1 MTTMT
6 RYDGSAAMAMEA
18 PDEVPD
24 TGQVTNEA
32 LLRRYKETGDDA
44 IKWELVLRFEPQ
56 IRRIAMRTYGMGLGG
71 NQLEDVVHEGLLT
84 LLGAVDRFDPDKGV
98 KLETYVTKRLRG
110 MMIDLSR
117 KEDWMPRQLRQKS
130 TRLNRAIDEL
140 SMELGRSPFPWEVA
154 RRLGMSLKEYEKIIS
169 ETAGANLMSFEML
182 LDAYGSV
189 SGHTLAQQTS
199 GQDTPELM
207 YEEQELHKALASGIA
222 SLRPNEQMVL
232 SLYYEKELT
241 MKEIAEVLGISAPR
255 VSQIHSHAIG
265 RLRTCLKEQITQ

>member
-6 RYDGSAAMAMEA
+6 RYDGSTAMATDGPE
-18 PDEVPD
+18 EGPD
-24 TGQVTNEA
+24 TGQESSES

-44 IKWELVLRFEPQ
+44 LKWELVLRFENQ
-56 IRRIAMRTYGMGLGG
+56 IRRIATRAYGVGLGG

-117 KEDWMPRQLRQKS
+117 KEDWLPRQLRQKF
-130 TRLNRAIDEL
+130 TKVNRAVDEL
-140 SMELGRSPFPWEVA
+140 SVELGRTPYSWEVA
-154 RRLGMSLKEYEKIIS
+154 RRLDMSLKEYEKTLS

-182 LDAYGSV
+182 LDAYGSI
-189 SGHTLAQQTS
+189 T
-199 GQDTPELM
+199 GQPLERQDRLDSPEAH
-207 YEEQELHKALASGIA
+207 YEEQELHKALVVGIEN
-222 SLRPNEQMVL
+222 LRPNEQLVL

-255 VSQIHSHAIG
+255 VSQIHSHAIA
-265 RLRTCLKEQITQ
+265 RLRMHLKEQMAQ

>member
-6 RYDGSAAMAMEA
+6 RYDGSTAMATDGPE
-18 PDEVPD
+18 EGPD
-24 TGQVTNEA
+24 TGQESSES

-44 IKWELVLRFEPQ
+44 LKWELVLRFENQ
-56 IRRIAMRTYGMGLGG
+56 IRRIAARAYGVGLGG

-117 KEDWMPRQLRQKS
+117 KEDWLPRQLRQKF
-130 TRLNRAIDEL
+130 TKVNRAVDEL
-140 SMELGRSPFPWEVA
+140 SVELGRTPYGWEVA
-154 RRLGMSLKEYEKIIS
+154 RRLDMSLKEYEKTLS

-189 SGHTLAQQTS
+189 T
-199 GQDTPELM
+199 GQPLERQERLDSPEVH
-207 YEEQELHKALASGIA
+207 YEEQELHKALVAGIEN
-222 SLRPNEQMVL
+222 LRPNEQLVL

-255 VSQIHSHAIG
+255 VSQIHSHAIA
-265 RLRTCLKEQITQ
+265 RLRMHLKEQMAQ

>member
-6 RYDGSAAMAMEA
+6 RYDGSAAMATDGPE
-18 PDEVPD
+18 EGLD
-24 TGQVTNEA
+24 TGQESSES

-44 IKWELVLRFEPQ
+44 LKWELVLRFENQ
-56 IRRIAMRTYGMGLGG
+56 IRRIAARAYGVGLGG

-117 KEDWMPRQLRQKS
+117 KEDWLPRQLRQKF
-130 TRLNRAIDEL
+130 TKVNRAVDEL
-140 SMELGRSPFPWEVA
+140 SVELGRTPYSWEVA
-154 RRLGMSLKEYEKIIS
+154 RRLNMSLKEYEKTLS

-189 SGHTLAQQTS
+189 T
-199 GQDTPELM
+199 GQPLERQERLDSPEVHF
-207 YEEQELHKALASGIA
+207 EEQELHKALITGIEN
-222 SLRPNEQMVL
+222 LRPNEQLVL

-241 MKEIAEVLGISAPR
+241 MKEISEVLGISAPR
-255 VSQIHSHAIG
+255 VSQIHSHAIA
-265 RLRTCLKEQITQ
+265 RLRTHLKEQMAQ

>member
-6 RYDGSAAMAMEA
+6 RYDGSAAMSMDE
-18 PDEVPD
+18 PDAAPD

-44 IKWELVLRFEPQ
+44 VKWELVLRFEPQ
-56 IRRIAMRTYGMGLGG
+56 IRRIAMRTYSMGLGG

-130 TRLNRAIDEL
+130 TRLNRAMDEL

-182 LDAYGSV
+182 LDAYGSI
-189 SGHTLAQQTS
+189 SGRALAQQAAR
-199 GQDTPELM
+199 QDTPELM
-207 YEEQELHKALASGIA
+207 YEEQELHKALASGIE

-255 VSQIHSHAIG
+255 VSQIHSHAIA

>member
-6 RYDGSAAMAMEA
+6 RYDGSAAMSMDE
-18 PDEVPD
+18 PDAAPD

-44 IKWELVLRFEPQ
+44 VKWELVLRFEPQ
-56 IRRIAMRTYGMGLGG
+56 IRRIAMRTYSMGLGG

-130 TRLNRAIDEL
+130 TRLNRAMDEL

-182 LDAYGSV
+182 LDAYGSI
-189 SGHTLAQQTS
+189 SGRALAQQAAQ
-199 GQDTPELM
+199 QDTPELM
-207 YEEQELHKALASGIA
+207 YEEQELHKALASGIE

-255 VSQIHSHAIG
+255 VSQIHSHAIA

>member
-6 RYDGSAAMAMEA
+6 RYDGSTAMATDGPE
-18 PDEVPD
+18 EGTD
-24 TGQVTNEA
+24 TGQESSES

-44 IKWELVLRFEPQ
+44 LKWELVLRFENQ
-56 IRRIAMRTYGMGLGG
+56 IRRIAARAYGVGLGG

-117 KEDWMPRQLRQKS
+117 KEDWLPRQLRQKF
-130 TRLNRAIDEL
+130 TKVNRAVDEL
-140 SMELGRSPFPWEVA
+140 SVELGRTPYGWEVA
-154 RRLGMSLKEYEKIIS
+154 RRLDMSLKEYEKTLS

-189 SGHTLAQQTS
+189 T
-199 GQDTPELM
+199 GQPLERQERLDSPEAHF
-207 YEEQELHKALASGIA
+207 EEQELHKALVTGIEN
-222 SLRPNEQMVL
+222 LRPNEQLVL

-255 VSQIHSHAIG
+255 VSQIHSHAIA
-265 RLRTCLKEQITQ
+265 RLRMHLKEQMAQ

>member
-6 RYDGSAAMAMEA
+6 RYDGSTAMATDGPE
-18 PDEVPD
+18 EGPD
-24 TGQVTNEA
+24 TRQESSES

-44 IKWELVLRFEPQ
+44 LKWELVLRFENQ
-56 IRRIAMRTYGMGLGG
+56 IRRIAARAYGVGLGG

-117 KEDWMPRQLRQKS
+117 KEDWLPRQLRQKF
-130 TRLNRAIDEL
+130 TKVNRAVDEL
-140 SMELGRSPFPWEVA
+140 SVELGRTPYGWEVA
-154 RRLGMSLKEYEKIIS
+154 RRLDMSLKEYEKTIS

-189 SGHTLAQQTS
+189 T
-199 GQDTPELM
+199 GQPLERQERLDSPEAHF
-207 YEEQELHKALASGIA
+207 EEQELHKALVTGIEN
-222 SLRPNEQMVL
+222 LRPNEQLVL

-255 VSQIHSHAIG
+255 VSQIHSHAIA
-265 RLRTCLKEQITQ
+265 RLRMHLKEQMAQ

>member
-6 RYDGSAAMAMEA
+6 RYDGSTAMATDGPE
-18 PDEVPD
+18 EGPD
-24 TGQVTNEA
+24 TGQESSES

-44 IKWELVLRFEPQ
+44 LKWELVLRFENQ
-56 IRRIAMRTYGMGLGG
+56 IRRIAARAYGVGLGG

-117 KEDWMPRQLRQKS
+117 KEDWLPRQLRQKF
-130 TRLNRAIDEL
+130 TKVNRAVDEL
-140 SMELGRSPFPWEVA
+140 SVELGRTPYGWEVA
-154 RRLGMSLKEYEKIIS
+154 RRLDMSLKEYEKTLS

-189 SGHTLAQQTS
+189 TGQTLERQERLDS
-199 GQDTPELM
+199 PEAHF
-207 YEEQELHKALASGIA
+207 EEQELHKALVTGIEN
-222 SLRPNEQMVL
+222 LRPNEQLVL

-255 VSQIHSHAIG
+255 VSQIHSHAIA
-265 RLRTCLKEQITQ
+265 RLRMHLKEQMAQ

>member
-6 RYDGSAAMAMEA
+6 RYDGSAAMAVEA
-18 PDEVPD
+18 PDEVPG

-44 IKWELVLRFEPQ
+44 VKWELVLRFEPQ

-130 TRLNRAIDEL
+130 TRLNRAMDEL

-189 SGHTLAQQTS
+189 SGHALAQQAS
-199 GQDTPELM
+199 RQDTPELM
-207 YEEQELHKALASGIA
+207 YEEQELHKALASGIE

-255 VSQIHSHAIG
+255 VSQIHSHAIA

>member
-6 RYDGSAAMAMEA
+6 RYDGSTAMATDGPE
-18 PDEVPD
+18 EGPD
-24 TGQVTNEA
+24 TGQESSES

-44 IKWELVLRFEPQ
+44 LKWELVLRFENQ
-56 IRRIAMRTYGMGLGG
+56 IRRIATRAYGVGLGG

-117 KEDWMPRQLRQKS
+117 KEDWLPRQLRQKF
-130 TRLNRAIDEL
+130 TKVNRAVDEL
-140 SMELGRSPFPWEVA
+140 SVELGRTPYSWEVA
-154 RRLGMSLKEYEKIIS
+154 RRLGMSLKEYEKTLS

-189 SGHTLAQQTS
+189 T
-199 GQDTPELM
+199 GQPLERQERLDSPEVHF
-207 YEEQELHKALASGIA
+207 EEQELHKALITGIEN
-222 SLRPNEQMVL
+222 LRPNEQLVL

-255 VSQIHSHAIG
+255 VSQIHSHAIA
-265 RLRTCLKEQITQ
+265 RLRTHLKEQMAQ

>member
-6 RYDGSAAMAMEA
+6 RYDGSTAMATDGPE
-18 PDEVPD
+18 EGPD
-24 TGQVTNEA
+24 TGQESSES

-44 IKWELVLRFEPQ
+44 LKWELVLRFENQ
-56 IRRIAMRTYGMGLGG
+56 IRRIAARAYGVGLGG
-71 NQLEDVVHEGLLT
+71 NQLEDVVHEGLLA

-117 KEDWMPRQLRQKS
+117 KEDWLPRQLRQKF
-130 TRLNRAIDEL
+130 TKVNRAVDEL
-140 SMELGRSPFPWEVA
+140 SVELGRTPYGWEVA
-154 RRLGMSLKEYEKIIS
+154 RRLDMSLKEYEKTLS

-189 SGHTLAQQTS
+189 T
-199 GQDTPELM
+199 GQPLERQERLDSPEAHF
-207 YEEQELHKALASGIA
+207 EEQELHKALVTGIEN
-222 SLRPNEQMVL
+222 LRPNEQLVL

-255 VSQIHSHAIG
+255 VSQIHSHAIA
-265 RLRTCLKEQITQ
+265 RLRMHLKEQMAQ

>member
-6 RYDGSAAMAMEA
+6 RYDGSTAMATDGPE
-18 PDEVPD
+18 EGPD
-24 TGQVTNEA
+24 TGQESSES

-44 IKWELVLRFEPQ
+44 LKWELVLRFENQ
-56 IRRIAMRTYGMGLGG
+56 IRRIAARAYGAGLGG

-117 KEDWMPRQLRQKS
+117 KEDWLPRQLRQKF
-130 TRLNRAIDEL
+130 TKVNRAVDEL
-140 SMELGRSPFPWEVA
+140 SVELGRTPYGWEVA
-154 RRLGMSLKEYEKIIS
+154 RRLDMSLKEYEKTLS

-189 SGHTLAQQTS
+189 T
-199 GQDTPELM
+199 GQPLERQERLDSPEAHF
-207 YEEQELHKALASGIA
+207 EEQELHKALVTGIEN
-222 SLRPNEQMVL
+222 LRPNEQLVL

-255 VSQIHSHAIG
+255 VSQIHSHAIA
-265 RLRTCLKEQITQ
+265 RLRMHLKEQMAQ